1 MEFIVWKSW
10 PLTIGVPA
18 GIVSDSPRTADAVI
32 LGMWGLALIVF
43 ILLVLEANFL
53 YISPPIYHMIKD
65 IPNKTI

>member
-43 ILLVLEANFL
+43 ILLVLEQGICSL
-53 YISPPIYHMIKD
+53 RMSILSSLG
-65 IPNKTI
+65 

>member
-43 ILLVLEANFL
+43 ILLVLEQGICSLRMSILSFL
-53 YISPPIYHMIKD
+53 G
-65 IPNKTI
+65 